1 MKGFAY
7 ILIPLTVVLFACT
20 DRTDRP
26 EPGGGKGKDVPA
38 GADVGFTAAGTEKI
52 ETVDPHFAD
61 SKAEQTLAGALFEG
75 LFVPDS
81 RTAGGIPALAER
93 WEVDEGGREYTF
105 YLRKTAWSDGNPL
118 TARTF
123 RDSWLRL
130 LDPETGSPFYRIP
143 SRIIEGAE
151 EFHNGTAGRE
161 DVAVEAAE
169 EYVLRVV
176 LKKPFLP
183 VEEIFSLP
191 YFAPVP
197 VHTLGGRA
205 ENRGSTGLPAGG
217 SPVCN
222 GPFVIEEW
230 HSDGRITLR
239 PRRTYRERDDIRLGR
254 VEYRQVETEE
264 DGYAAFRN
272 GSIDWLI
279 NCRDP
284 GGVFL
289 EKKPVHIHP
298 AAATYYYLFQTNK
311 PPVKD
316 VRVRKA
322 LVLAVDRDEL
332 LAEAGVPN
340 GSDAGAFLPAR
351 GMIPP
356 VWGHDGGAAPGFDP
370 EEARRLFA
378 EAGFPGGKGFPEID
392 LLINESP
399 VHRRVAE
406 TIREQW
412 RETLG
417 VRAALE
423 IQNWNH
429 YLISR
434 RAGAYDA
441 ARAGWRS
448 DYQDPVAFLEAF
460 VTGSALNDGRYKNS
474 AFDALVSDAAET
486 VDRSERKRLCAQA
499 EEILLREDWA
509 CIPLFHYA
517 SVNLIDTGIWGGWFG
532 NVMDVHPLGD
542 IYLK

>member
-1 MKGFAY
+1 MKRLAY
-7 ILIPLTVVLFACT
+7 ILIPLIVVLFACT
-20 DRTDRP
+20 ERTDRP
-26 EPGGGKGKDVPA
+26 ESGGGIREDVPA
-38 GADVGFTAAGTEKI
+38 GADVVFSAASTEKI

-61 SKAEQTLAGALFEG
+61 SKAEQILAGALFEG
-75 LFVPDS
+75 LFVPDPRS
-81 RTAGGIPALAER
+81 GSGIPALAER

-105 YLRKTAWSDGNPL
+105 YLRKTSWSDGTPL

-130 LDPETGSPFYRIP
+130 LDPETGSPFFWLP

-151 EFHNGTAGRE
+151 EFHNGTAEGE
-161 DVAVEAAE
+161 DVAVEAAD

-197 VHTLGGRA
+197 VHT
-205 ENRGSTGLPAGG
+205 PGG
-217 SPVCN
+217 SAVCN

-230 HSDGRITLR
+230 HSDGEITLL
-239 PRRTYRERDDIRLGR
+239 PRRAYRERDDIRLGR
-254 VEYRQVETEE
+254 FEYRQLENEE

-289 EKKPVHIHP
+289 EKKSVHIHP

-316 VRVRKA
+316 ARVRKA
-322 LVLAVDRDEL
+322 LALAVDRNEL
-332 LAEAGVPN
+332 LTEAGVPN
-340 GSDAGAFLPAR
+340 GSDTGAFLPAR

-356 VWGHDGGAAPGFDP
+356 VWGYDGGAAPGFDP
-370 EEARRLFA
+370 EKARRLFT

-460 VTGSALNDGRYKNS
+460 VTGSALNDGRYKSS
-474 AFDALVSDAAET
+474 AFDVLVSAAAGT
-486 VDRSERKRLCAQA
+486 ADRHERKLLCAQA

-517 SVNLIDTGIWGGWFG
+517 SVNLIDRGIWGGWFG
-532 NVMDVHPLGD
+532 NVMDVHPLRD